1 MLLSGVVRNRKVAAA
16 TATRPTSRS
25 IDGSIIPTPS
35 PSMAQRVVQCLRD
48 NVFTLRVHKFSFHWD
63 LLFYLIVGIASLI
76 PFAFSGNR
84 VLAVIPLSVW
94 ALLNMLFI
102 MEGRRVERWIP
113 GFAKFKLSFQTAIED
128 SFSPKVIPM
137 LSISFLLVALS
148 LAVTGHKLGG
158 PPLCYQS
165 CHICLSSWHNAVL
178 LDPPDSGA
186 ERMGCGFSNG
196 EQLLAYYTMVQTSFL
211 LFCAVVLVI
220 AACLAWRV
228 TRDELRDRQSAE
240 DWLKREDK
248 QAFKLRDSVI
258 GKFGSP
264 GSPVRAEGNVT
275 WVFFGIV
282 AALTL
287 MLLGWHNWDVLPRTR
302 VSTLLILLNVL
313 VILLSTLVLH
323 VGFFG
328 RLLSLYTR
336 NFMRVQHL
344 SHMVRELGDHQI
356 DAWWNCR

>member
-1 MLLSGVVRNRKVAAA
+1 MLLSGVVRNRKVAA
-16 TATRPTSRS
+16 TGGTRPLSRS
-25 IDGSIIPTPS
+25 IDGTAIITPS
-35 PSMAQRVVQCLRD
+35 MTCWQRVGQCLKD
-48 NVFTLRVHKFSFHWD
+48 NVLSLRVHKFSFHWD
-63 LLFYLIVGIASLI
+63 LLFYLLIGIASLV
-76 PFAFSGNR
+76 PFAFSGDR
-84 VLAVIPLSVW
+84 ILAVIPLSVW
-94 ALLNMLFI
+94 AVLNVLFI
-102 MEGRRVERWIP
+102 IEGRRVERWIP

-128 SFSPKVIPM
+128 SFSPKVIPL
-137 LSISFLLVALS
+137 LSVSFLLVALS

-165 CHICLSSWHNAVL
+165 CHVCLSSWHNAVQ
-178 LDPPDSGA
+178 LDPTGTGS
-186 ERMGCGFSNG
+186 ERLGCGFSNG
-196 EQLLAYYTMVQTSFL
+196 EQLLAYYTMAQTSFL
-211 LFCAVVLVI
+211 LFCAVVVVT

-228 TRDELRDRQSAE
+228 ARDELRDRESAE

-248 QAFKLRDSVI
+248 QAYKLRDSVI
-258 GKFGSP
+258 SKFGSP
-264 GSPVRAEGNVT
+264 GSSVKAEGNAV

-287 MLLGWHNWDVLPRTR
+287 MLLGWHNWDVLPRTHG
-302 VSTLLILLNVL
+302 STLLILLNVL